1 MHLKKNT
8 FGHYLLLRKPQT
20 ENAGLS
26 GHQAGATG
34 VPGEMVAVEA
44 ANNFA
49 FQCCNKGRLQS
60 VTRLCAQTNLGSEK
74 Y

>member
-1 MHLKKNT
+1 MHLKKIT

-20 ENAGLS
+20 EKAGLS

-34 VPGEMVAVEA
+34 VPGGNGDSGSGEQLCLPM
-44 ANNFA
+44 
-49 FQCCNKGRLQS
+49 LQQGQAPVS
-60 VTRLCAQTNLGSEK
+60 